1 MESVDTAP
9 KVGVNSKLKPLMED
23 MHAKVDTLIRTVDQT
38 MDNAKKFND
47 EYLEELKNKTTFYK
61 SQDAEA
67 GKRERRENRK
77 RPESIDI
84 PQETLDDITFG
95 VDEMRTA
102 FKEKYLGRAKGAARG
117 DTALNYSPTML
128 TLLMSGVMLCV
139 LAYIHK

>member
-1 MESVDTAP
+1 MAQLHEYMESVDTAP

-84 PQETLDDITFG
+84 P
-95 VDEMRTA
+95 
-102 FKEKYLGRAKGAARG
+102 
-117 DTALNYSPTML
+117 
-128 TLLMSGVMLCV
+128 
-139 LAYIHK
+139 